1 MICRLCKHSVSAKGG
16 NTSNL
21 LMVHHPQRHFE
32 VKKAN
37 SKPSGKDKDHT
48 KTGKA
53 SFRLFNTHRS
63 GQKYERKSRKWQQL
77 TDAVTYCLAK
87 DMMPIYSVKESFVR
101 LLHSLDSQY
110 ELPSRKNFS
119 NVAIPKLY
127 AQTIDDIVVP
137 TISSMHRLKM
147 SLQQK
152 SKAPSFLLQQQ
163 IRGPVTLLSHT

>member
-1 MICRLCKHSVSAKGG
+1 MICRLCKKSVSVKGG

-21 LMVHHPQRHFE
+21 LSHLKVHHPHLE

-37 SKPSGKDKDHT
+37 SKSDKDKDHA

-53 SFRLFNTHRS
+53 SSRQPSLPNTLRS
-63 GQKYERKSRKWQQL
+63 GHKYERKSRKWQQL

-87 DMMPIYSVKESFVR
+87 DMMPIYSVEKEGFVR

-110 ELPSRKNFS
+110 ELPSRKYFS

-127 AQTIDDIVVP
+127 V
-137 TISSMHRLKM
+137 HRLEM
-147 SLQQK
+147 LFQQK

-163 IRGPVTLLSHT
+163 ICGPVTLLSHT